1 MKKFELTTD
10 FKMFNEKKL
19 FRIKALIDFGDVKA
33 GELGGY
39 VEKKNNLSQ
48 DGNAWIWGDANV
60 CGNAKVYGDAKAWGN
75 TNVCGNAEVYGDT
88 KVYGDAKVWGN
99 ANVCENADRLWIT
112 GLGTQGRTTTAFR
125 CTDSIVRIKCGCFYG
140 TLEEFKKQVTKT
152 RTGKVQAEYLKFAE
166 LIEIYFGI
174 DKEAEKNE

>member
-60 CGNAKVYGDAKAWGN
+60 CGNA
-75 TNVCGNAEVYGDT
+75 